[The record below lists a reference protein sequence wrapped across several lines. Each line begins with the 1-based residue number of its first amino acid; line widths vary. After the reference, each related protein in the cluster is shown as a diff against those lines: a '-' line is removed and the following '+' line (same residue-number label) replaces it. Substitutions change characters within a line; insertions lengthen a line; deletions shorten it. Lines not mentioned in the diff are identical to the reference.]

1 MAMAVCTVWAFLFW
15 SALLLHTLCSQFMN
29 NQYSN
34 RSYMTYKRL
43 DYGIIVKK
51 SNIL

>member
-1 MAMAVCTVWAFLFW
+1 MAMAVCTVWAFLFL
-15 SALLLHTLCSQFMN
+15 SGQPLHTLCSQFMN
-29 NQYSN
+29 NPYSN
-34 RSYMTYKRL
+34 QSYMTYKRL